1 MDLLWWLVLG
11 ICDVEDVCKKCVVAL
26 IDDVSKRYIGQ
37 VKEKIGLEIYVMR
50 SAYLE
55 GWRDKLPL
63 MLKIEGGIITET
75 REVL

>member
-1 MDLLWWLVLG
+1 
-11 ICDVEDVCKKCVVAL
+11 
-26 IDDVSKRYIGQ
+26 
-37 VKEKIGLEIYVMR
+37 VKEKIGLEIYVMG